1 MKTLIYTAILFTLT
15 FGTAKIPTMPNLP
28 MNLNPGKDIPN
39 SLIDLLYLN
48 ILTQSFYSNKNDFN
62 YEYKILLTQSKSS
75 EINSFS
81 TKWCELVDGRD
92 YSSSVLWQEG
102 FSNQLYYLLN
112 NDWNIYK
119 ILDHLDDGQVNNK
132 LYIFKRITK
141 K

>member
-1 MKTLIYTAILFTLT
+1 MILLTLT
-15 FGTAKIPTMPNLP
+15 FGAAKLPTMPNLP
-28 MNLNPGKDIPN
+28 MNLNSGKDIPN

-48 ILTQSFYSNKNDFN
+48 ILTQSFYSNKDDFN
-62 YEYKILLTQSKSS
+62 YEYKILLTKSKSN
-75 EINSFS
+75 ETNSFS

-119 ILDHLDDGQVNNK
+119 ILDHLENEQVSNK

>member
-1 MKTLIYTAILFTLT
+1 MILLTLT
-15 FGTAKIPTMPNLP
+15 FGAAKLPNMPNLP
-28 MNLNPGKDIPN
+28 MNLNSGKDIPN

-48 ILTQSFYSNKNDFN
+48 ILTQSFYSNKDDFN
-62 YEYKILLTQSKSS
+62 YEYKILLTKSKSN

-119 ILDHLDDGQVNNK
+119 ILDHLENEQVSNK